1 MNTRS
6 AKTLW
11 MVEMAVLI
19 AILAVLALTGLGY
32 ISYGVVSITIL
43 HIPVIITS
51 LLLGWKAGAVIGF
64 AFGLTS
70 MLLSTFRGAS
80 AADLFFTPFGPHGLP
95 VQSIIMCFVP
105 RILLGIVPDRLAALL
120 LHLFTKK
127 DASGAK
133 NVHKVPAYTIAA
145 LLSTVM
151 HTFLVLFCMSLW
163 FVPAMSFTDKLSA
176 VFGVVIGVN
185 GVLEAVAA
193 AVIAPAVVIPVK
205 AYLNT
210 RAV

>member
-1 MNTRS
+1 MKNNA

-11 MVEMAVLI
+11 MVELAVLI
-19 AILAVLALTGLGY
+19 AILAVLAVTGLGY

-51 LLLGWKAGAVIGF
+51 LLLGWKSGAVMGF

-80 AADLFFTPFGPHGLP
+80 AADLFFSPFGPHGLP
-95 VQSIIMCFVP
+95 LQSIIMCFVP
-105 RILLGIVPDRLAALL
+105 RILLGIVPDRLAALF

-127 DASGAK
+127 DANGART
-133 NVHKVPAYTIAA
+133 VAKVPAYALA
-145 LLSTVM
+145 SLLSTAM
-151 HTFLVLFCMSLW
+151 HTFLVLFCMFLW

-193 AVIAPAVVIPVK
+193 ALIAPAVAIPVK
-205 AYLNT
+205 AYLNS
-210 RAV
+210 RR